1 MRKLVLAAA
10 AALALS
16 GCSSFTLGA
25 FCYVPAGAIGN
36 CEATVMPPPPRPFSA
51 PAAPAAKK
59 PDA

>member
-1 MRKLVLAAA
+1 MRHLMLAAV

-16 GCSSFTLGA
+16 GCSSFRMGA
-25 FCYVPAGAIGN
+25 VCYLPAGQVGTCEMQVVPALAK
-36 CEATVMPPPPRPFSA
+36 PSA